1 MHTEVRGNGGSQK
14 QRASKVVALHPELRL
29 IEPAVAPAAD
39 DPVVQETPPADAG
52 SAARLD
58 ASYLEALLLNLD
70 AALRVHQ
77 RAHLFS
83 WTQGL
88 LLKLIRH
95 RVLICALRKGNSSAF
110 IVDSFSTMVA
120 DTKLFGDLLMRDASL
135 ASFLT
140 ETWKRHRFMPFTC
153 KLDDLNAFAGGAF
166 VRELRRAGA
175 GELLVHGSHD
185 AEGEV
190 QSLFVFACQAGANAA
205 RETYLMQLITP
216 CLHAAWVR
224 TQTRSAPDAVRGTS
238 VDSCVLTE
246 RERGVLR
253 WVYLGKSNGEIGAI
267 LNISSLTVKNHVQK
281 ILRKLNVVN
290 RAQAVGRALDA
301 RIIRP

>member
-1 MHTEVRGNGGSQK
+1 MHTETRTKVSSITERAAATRVVHTDLRLVDPALADAAADSAATGASSEGGS
-14 QRASKVVALHPELRL
+14 
-29 IEPAVAPAAD
+29 
-39 DPVVQETPPADAG
+39 T
-52 SAARLD
+52 ARLD

-70 AALRVHQ
+70 AALRVHV
-77 RAHLFS
+77 RAHLFT

-110 IVDSFSTMVA
+110 MVDSFSTLVA

-140 ETWKRHRFMPFTC
+140 ETWKRHRFMPFIC
-153 KLDDLNAFAGGAF
+153 KLDELNAFAGGMF
-166 VRELRRAGA
+166 VRELKRAGA
-175 GELLVHGSHD
+175 AELLVHGSHD

-190 QSLFVFACQAGANAA
+190 QSLFVFACQAGTAAA
-205 RETYLMQLITP
+205 RELYLMQLIAP

-224 TQTRSAPDAVRGTS
+224 TQTRAAPDAVRGTS

-246 RERGVLR
+246 RERSVLR

-267 LNISSLTVKNHVQK
+267 LSISSLTVKNHVQK

>member
-1 MHTEVRGNGGSQK
+1 MHTEVRGNGGSLTE
-14 QRASKVVALHPELRL
+14 RASAARGAQPELRL
-29 IEPAVAPAAD
+29 VEPVAPPD
-39 DPVVQETPPADAG
+39 DKGQVLPVSGDQAT
-52 SAARLD
+52 AARLD
-58 ASYLEALLLNLD
+58 ASDLEALLLNLD
-70 AALRVHQ
+70 AALRVHV
-77 RAHLFS
+77 RAHLFT

-88 LLKLIRH
+88 LLQLIRH

-110 IVDSFSTMVA
+110 MVDSFSTLVA
-120 DTKLFGDLLMRDASL
+120 DTKLFGDQLMRDASL

-140 ETWKRHRFMPFTC
+140 ETWKRHRFTPFVC
-153 KLDDLNAFAGGAF
+153 KLEELNAFAGGMF
-166 VRELRRAGA
+166 VRELKRAGA

-190 QSLFVFACQAGANAA
+190 QSLFVFACQPGSTGV
-205 RETYLMQLITP
+205 RETYLMQLLAP

-224 TQTRSAPDAVRGTS
+224 TQTRAAPNAVRGAS

-246 RERGVLR
+246 RERSVLR